1 LNAVRQHL
9 RLVRLMMTEELR
21 LNAGMIGRVQFL
33 LFPMMI
39 LVFSLILALASK
51 QLLTTTPMDQLYV
64 ILHALLFVYGL
75 AVGGFALFGERIASR
90 RFGQVSLLLQTPT
103 LLPVRFRTIF
113 LAFYVKDVIYYLL
126 YTIAPL
132 VAGIALSIP
141 VTGFHITSVLFLLLT
156 ATLSFLLGISLSFC
170 LSSVYVR
177 WRTGFIAL
185 LGGVFVFLSA
195 AYFRK
200 WFDITQLLPSLE
212 LQRTANLWYLLLS
225 AMLVVVLSAVAVLT
239 LQVRFGTSSRLFSAE
254 MLEASRSFKFARGAG
269 TLMAKDWIDLK
280 RSRTL
285 GPVVG
290 AYLGP
295 LLFLA
300 IIFWFVEGIIQ
311 IRIPINLIFYSAMIG
326 FFSVSIYG
334 WLNML
339 DAPSF
344 LEVLP
349 VRVSEM
355 VKTKVLMLSLF
366 ALVLSTV
373 FLLALG
379 IVQIELDLLPLALLV
394 GYSST
399 AFTVCGTAYL
409 TGLRTNSYL
418 FDPKILAKFA
428 LMNVPPLCAL
438 VLLSFNYVSD
448 AAFFG
453 PVIIGVCLLLLGGS
467 YLLYKGIDRKWGK
480 ESFAF

>member
-1 LNAVRQHL
+1 VNAAQQHL
-9 RLVRLMMTEELR
+9 HLVRLMITEELR
-21 LNAGMIGRVQFL
+21 LNAGMIGRVQFM
-33 LFPMMI
+33 LFPIMI

-51 QLLTTTPMDQLYV
+51 QLLSNTPMDQLYV
-64 ILHALLFVYGL
+64 ILHALLFAYGL

-113 LAFYVKDVIYYLL
+113 LAFYVKDIIYYIL

-156 ATLSFLLGISLSFC
+156 ATLSFLLGISLSFS
-170 LSSVYVR
+170 LSSIYVR
-177 WRTGFIAL
+177 WRAGFIAL
-185 LGGVFVFLSA
+185 LGTVFVFLSA
-195 AYFRK
+195 AYLGK

-212 LQRTANLWYLLLS
+212 LQRTANIWYLLLS
-225 AMLVVVLSAVAVLT
+225 AILVVSLSAVAVLT
-239 LQVRFGTSSRLFSAE
+239 LQVRFGSSSKLFSAE
-254 MLEASRSFKFARGAG
+254 MLKASRSFEFARGG
-269 TLMAKDWIDLK
+269 STLMAKDWIDLK

-285 GPVVG
+285 GPVAG

-295 LLFLA
+295 LLFLV
-300 IIFWFVEGIIQ
+300 IIFWFVEGIVQ
-311 IRIPINLIFYSAMIG
+311 VHIPINLIFYSAMIG

-349 VRVSEM
+349 VRVSDM
-355 VKTKVLMLSLF
+355 VKAKVLMLSLF
-366 ALVLSTV
+366 ALVLSTT
-373 FLLALG
+373 FLIVLG
-379 IVQIELDLLPLALLV
+379 IVQFELDLLPLALLV

-399 AFTVCGTAYL
+399 SFTVCGTAYL

-418 FDPKILAKFA
+418 FDPSVLAKFA
-428 LMNVPPLCAL
+428 AMNVPPLCAL
-438 VLLSFNYVSD
+438 VLLSFNYVND
-448 AAFFG
+448 TPFFG
-453 PVIIGVCLLLLGGS
+453 PVIAGLCFLLLCGS
-467 YLLYKGIDRKWGK
+467 YLLYRGIDRKWDK